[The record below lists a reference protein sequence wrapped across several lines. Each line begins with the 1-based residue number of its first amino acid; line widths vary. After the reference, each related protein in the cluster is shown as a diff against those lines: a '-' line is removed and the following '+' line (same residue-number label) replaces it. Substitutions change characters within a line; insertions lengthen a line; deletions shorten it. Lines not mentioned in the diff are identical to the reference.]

1 MRNECNLNTLMKQIG
16 SKLIFYFVQ
25 HQMLQRSSCYPKL
38 PRVGNGTAVVGLSYG
53 LASEELQWN
62 GVKQKERGSKSLQQ
76 VNPACEGVKLHST
89 PSTPTASSFLPAI
102 QTQHQSCTDLGQPAL
117 PWCFECV
124 PSSQANGSFLHFP
137 SEAGGSRFQTNPH
150 PCLCCFSRVCYAH
163 GNMPNPSIS
172 FSTFSKLP
180 TPWVDGKVTQ
190 QVKQRD

>member
-1 MRNECNLNTLMKQIG
+1 MKQIG
-16 SKLIFYFVQ
+16 SKLIYCSVQ
-25 HQMLQRSSCYPKL
+25 HWMPQRSSCYSKL
-38 PRVGNGTAVVGLSYG
+38 PRVGIGTAVVGSSHS
-53 LASEELQWN
+53 LASEVLQWN
-62 GVKQKERGSKSLQQ
+62 GVRQRERGSENLQQ
-76 VNPACEGVKLHST
+76 VNAACGGVKLHST

-102 QTQHQSCTDLGQPAL
+102 QTHQSRIDLGQTAL
-117 PWCFECV
+117 PWCFGCV

-150 PCLCCFSRVCYAH
+150 PCLCCFSRACYAH

-190 QVKQRD
+190 QGKQRD